1 MTTRRLLVFALAGL
15 VAPAGLAPA
24 ADFADPVRMEAD
36 GEPIKVEAPGYAA
49 PCWDDIDGDGDAL
62 SLLDID
68 SGFGTVDRVFA
79 SISLEGRGP
88 VATVQLRSG
97 NASNSRRRSG
107 SPTNEAMTF

>member
-49 PCWDDIDGDGDAL
+49 PCWDDIDGDGDMD
-62 SLLDID
+62 LLVGQFNGGKIHVFHNTGDGTLTAA
-68 SGFGTVDRVFA
+68 GF
-79 SISLEGRGP
+79 LEAEGETAVVPG
-88 VATVQLRSG
+88 VW
-97 NASNSRRRSG
+97 
-107 SPTNEAMTF
+107 